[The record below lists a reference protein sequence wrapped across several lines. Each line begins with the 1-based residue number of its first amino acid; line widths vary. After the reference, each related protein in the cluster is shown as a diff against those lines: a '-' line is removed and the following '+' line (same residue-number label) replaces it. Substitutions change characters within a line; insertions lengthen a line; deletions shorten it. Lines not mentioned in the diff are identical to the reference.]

1 MTKHRRT
8 RRRRSQRGGFFGLF
22 DSDSSNTTSAP
33 SGVEQPGMFSNAISS
48 VTDVTKNAV
57 AGTEGYL
64 DGVKKESG
72 SWFSGVKDKSSGM
85 FSGLFSSSD
94 AAPAAST
101 EVVSAT
107 TPDATTSTEVVPDA
121 SSGGRRR
128 RRRRCARSMKG
139 GKGGLGLTYYATP
152 VSGMKVAE
160 PTSWQFYANGTN
172 QYSVK
177 GGSRQRRGRGRKS
190 RRTRRHKRR

>member
-1 MTKHRRT
+1 
-8 RRRRSQRGGFFGLF
+8 
-22 DSDSSNTTSAP
+22 
-33 SGVEQPGMFSNAISS
+33 MFSKAITS
-48 VTDVTKNAV
+48 VTDVTQKAV

-72 SWFSGVKDKSSGM
+72 SWFSGVKDTSSM
-85 FSGLFSSSD
+85 FSDLFSSSD
-94 AAPAAST
+94 AAPIDST
-101 EVVSAT
+101 GVVPAT
-107 TPDATTSTEVVPDA
+107 TPDASTSTEVDPNA
-121 SSGGRRR
+121 SSGGKRRKR
-128 RRRRCARSMKG
+128 SRSMKG

-177 GGSRQRRGRGRKS
+177 GGSRKRRGRGRKS

>member
-1 MTKHRRT
+1 MTRYRKQKRT

-22 DSDSSNTTSAP
+22 STDSSDTTS
-33 SGVEQPGMFSNAISS
+33 GIEQPGMFSKAITS
-48 VTDVTKNAV
+48 VTDVTQKAV

-72 SWFSGVKDKSSGM
+72 SWFSGVKDTSSM
-85 FSGLFSSSD
+85 FSDLFSSSD
-94 AAPAAST
+94 AAPIDST
-101 EVVSAT
+101 GVVPAT
-107 TPDATTSTEVVPDA
+107 TPDASTSTEVDPNA
-121 SSGGRRR
+121 SSGGKRRKR
-128 RRRRCARSMKG
+128 SRSMKG

-177 GGSRQRRGRGRKS
+177 GGSRKRRGRGRKN
-190 RRTRRHKRR
+190 RRTRRYIKH

>member
-8 RRRRSQRGGFFGLF
+8 KRRRSQRGGFFDF
-22 DSDSSNTTSAP
+22 FSTNSSDTTS
-33 SGVEQPGMFSNAISS
+33 GIEQPGMFSNAITS
-48 VTDVTKNAV
+48 VTDVTQKAV

-101 EVVSAT
+101 EVVPAT
-107 TPDATTSTEVVPDA
+107 TPDASTSTEVDPND

-128 RRRRCARSMKG
+128 RRARSMKG

-177 GGSRQRRGRGRKS
+177 GGSRKRRGRGRKS